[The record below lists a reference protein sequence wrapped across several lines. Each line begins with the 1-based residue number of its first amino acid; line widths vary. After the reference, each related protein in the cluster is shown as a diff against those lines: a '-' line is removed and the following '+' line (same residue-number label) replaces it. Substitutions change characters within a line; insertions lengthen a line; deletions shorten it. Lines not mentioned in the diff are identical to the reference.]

1 MSEGRYNAAA
11 AFLTLGT
18 AIGLGLG
25 WLALRSGDGFMVG
38 LAAGFVVANL
48 LARLVVW
55 LYRPAARLP
64 LPSPGHRD
72 RRH

>member
-1 MSEGRYNAAA
+1 MSEQTYSLGAA
-11 AFLTLGT
+11 LLNLGT
-18 AIGLGLG
+18 VIGLGLA

-38 LAAGFVVANL
+38 LAAGFVAANL

-55 LYRPAARLP
+55 YYRPAARLP